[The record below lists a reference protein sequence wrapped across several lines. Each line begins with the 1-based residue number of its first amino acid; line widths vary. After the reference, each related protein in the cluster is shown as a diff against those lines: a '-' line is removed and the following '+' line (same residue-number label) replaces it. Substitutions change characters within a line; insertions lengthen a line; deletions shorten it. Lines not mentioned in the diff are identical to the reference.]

1 MKNIKELICDELI
14 FIQKQK
20 IKSLELLINSTK
32 ESRDTANKS
41 SAGDKHETSRAKIQ
55 TEIDNFSRQ
64 LNLAI
69 NNLHVIEQ
77 LDNSKKYN
85 LVTQGSLITT
95 DNGIFFIS
103 IGIGKLEIKSNNYFI
118 ISLLSPIGSVMKG
131 LSKNEIFLFRGIKYS
146 IKCIE

>member
-118 ISLLSPIGSVMKG
+118 ISLLSPIGSAMKG
-131 LSKNEIFLFRGIKYS
+131 LSKNEKFTFRGIKYS
-146 IKCIE
+146 IKNIE

>member
-1 MKNIKELICDELI
+1 MENIKELICDDLI

-55 TEIDNFSRQ
+55 TEIDNYSRQ

-69 NNLHVIEQ
+69 NNLYVIEQ

-118 ISLLSPIGSVMKG
+118 ISLLSPVGSVMKG
-131 LSKNEIFLFRGIKYS
+131 LSKNETFLFRGIKYS
-146 IKCIE
+146 IKNIE

>member
-1 MKNIKELICDELI
+1 MENIKELICDDLI

-55 TEIDNFSRQ
+55 TEIDNYSRQ

-118 ISLLSPIGSVMKG
+118 ISLLSPVGSVMKG
-131 LSKNEIFLFRGIKYS
+131 LSKNETFLFRGIKYS
-146 IKCIE
+146 IKNIE